1 MSYKDQLGVIKAS
14 PENYIDQDLIMQVT
28 QKGLND
34 DRRGF
39 LRKSFASA
47 LGAVASSGLVG

>member
-39 LRKSFASA
+39 YEKVLHPHSA
-47 LGAVASSGLVG
+47 